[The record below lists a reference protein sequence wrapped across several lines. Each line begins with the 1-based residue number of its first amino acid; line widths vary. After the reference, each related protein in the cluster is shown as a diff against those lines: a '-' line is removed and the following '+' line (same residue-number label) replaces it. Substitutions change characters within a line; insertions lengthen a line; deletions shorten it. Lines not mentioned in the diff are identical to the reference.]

1 MGGIYMKNKSVL
13 RGAVSLLLALT
24 MIVAFT
30 PAIFAADTGKS
41 STLTELPSETFS
53 LSPIPLLILKVSF
66 DANGN
71 GKNDFDVANGGA
83 LYANK
88 DSELY
93 GEQWCYSSDKSMIF
107 SVFSNFCIPTFIT

>member
-1 MGGIYMKNKSVL
+1 MKNKSVL

-71 GKNDFDVANGGA
+71 GKNDFDVANGSA

-93 GEQWCYSSDKSMIF
+93 G
-107 SVFSNFCIPTFIT
+107 

>member
-1 MGGIYMKNKSVL
+1 MKNKSVL

-53 LSPIPLLILKVSF
+53 LSPIPLLILKCRLMQTATV
-66 DANGN
+66 
-71 GKNDFDVANGGA
+71 KTI
-83 LYANK
+83 L
-88 DSELY
+88 
-93 GEQWCYSSDKSMIF
+93 
-107 SVFSNFCIPTFIT
+107 T